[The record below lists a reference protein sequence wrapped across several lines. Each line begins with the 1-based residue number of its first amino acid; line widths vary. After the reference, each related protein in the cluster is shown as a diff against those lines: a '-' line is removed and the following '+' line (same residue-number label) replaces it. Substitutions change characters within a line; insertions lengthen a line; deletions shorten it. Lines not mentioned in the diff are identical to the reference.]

1 MTTKFTVLVVEDEKN
16 ISSFITKI
24 LSSNDYK
31 AITSSTGREAMETIC
46 SRCPDII
53 LLDLG
58 LPDIDGIEI
67 IKRVREWSS
76 CPIIVISARS
86 QENEK
91 VAALDAGADDYLTK
105 PFGNSELLARIRT
118 ALRHS
123 NKLNTDSALFKR
135 PYYAGGLS
143 IDFLAHKVTV
153 DNIEIHLT
161 PVEFKIISYLARN
174 SGKVVTYSSVMINTW
189 GPYAEQ
195 DNKILRVNMA
205 NIRRKIEKNPAE
217 PKYIFTEIGVGYR
230 MLEDEPPKQS

>member
-1 MTTKFTVLVVEDEKN
+1 MNHKFTVLIIEDEKN
-16 ISSFITKI
+16 ISSFISKI
-24 LSSNDYK
+24 LTNNDYK
-31 AITSSTGREAMETIC
+31 PITVTTGKEGLEVIC
-46 SRCPDII
+46 SQCPDVI

-67 IKRVREWSS
+67 LKKVREWSS
-76 CPIIVISARS
+76 CPIIVISARA
-86 QENEK
+86 QEKEK
-91 VAALDAGADDYLTK
+91 VMALDMGADDYLTK

-135 PYYAGGLS
+135 PYHAGGLT
-143 IDFLAHKVTV
+143 IDFLAHKVII
-153 DNIEIHLT
+153 DEEEIHLT
-161 PVEFKIISYLARN
+161 PVEFKIIAYLAQN
-174 SGKVVTYSSVMINTW
+174 SGRVVTYSSIMVQTW

-230 MLEDEPPKQS
+230 MLEDEPPKE

>member
-1 MTTKFTVLVVEDEKN
+1 MSHKFTVLIIEDEKN

-24 LSSNDYK
+24 LTNNDYK
-31 AITSSTGREAMETIC
+31 SISVSTGKDGLELIC
-46 SRCPDII
+46 SQCPDII

-67 IKRVREWSS
+67 INQVRKWSS
-76 CPIIVISARS
+76 IPIIVISART
-86 QENEK
+86 QEKEK
-91 VAALDAGADDYLTK
+91 VIALDAGADDYLTK

-123 NKLNTDSALFKR
+123 NKLNTDSMLFKK
-135 PYYAGGLS
+135 PYFAKGLS
-143 IDFLAHKVTV
+143 IDILAHKITLN
-153 DNIEIHLT
+153 DEEIHLT
-161 PVEFKIISYLARN
+161 PVEFKIIAFLAQN
-174 SGKVVTYSSVMINTW
+174 SGKVVTYSSIMIHTW
-189 GPYAEQ
+189 GPYAEE

-230 MLEDEPPKQS
+230 MLDDEPTK